1 MSPMTGKAA
10 VEDPTTFDA
19 IVVGGGLAGLAAGV
33 AMAQAGRS
41 VALLDK
47 YDVPGGSSQMSG
59 GWFAFSGTAEQECAG
74 IDDDAAL
81 FFEDMRVSGE
91 GRADD
96 MLLHAY
102 IERQDEAY
110 RFLRSLGLT
119 ASTVK
124 ISSGQSR
131 ARSHQFD
138 VHRLLDLL
146 REMFESTPSCRIIT
160 GRRAERLLT
169 DAAGSVCGV
178 RVAPMADSGHDGSSV
193 VDLTARGGVV
203 LATGGFSRSTALL
216 EIFAP
221 EQLAGIPYGG
231 RGCTGDGLTMAW
243 RLGAGF
249 RDMGYIAGTYGSHP
263 DTGEDEHELLTAFY
277 MGAIIVN
284 EEGRRFVD
292 ESDSYKKLGTACLTQ
307 TNGLGFQVFDAVVRS
322 RSMPGVPLSDIDHL
336 ARKGRLV
343 QASTVADLARNAG
356 VDPDNLVSTVERYN
370 AGIAAGE
377 DEFGRTGLC
386 NGVGDLVPVA
396 EPPFYAYPAKTLM
409 TSTYCGLNV
418 TADAAVLAVDGSV
431 IPGLYA
437 AGEVVGGFHGTA
449 YMTGTALAKA
459 LIFGRAAG
467 AEIVARTGQSPEE
480 KP

>member
-1 MSPMTGKAA
+1 M
-10 VEDPTTFDA
+10 DHPTTFDA
-19 IVVGGGLAGLAAGV
+19 IVVGGGLAGLAAG
-33 AMAQAGRS
+33 AALAQAGRS
-41 VALLDK
+41 VALLEK
-47 YDVPGGSSQMSG
+47 YDVPGGSSRMSG
-59 GWFAFSGTAEQECAG
+59 GWFAFSGTEEQVRAG

-81 FFEDMRVSGE
+81 FVEEMRRSGE

-96 MLLHAY
+96 RLLRAY
-102 IERQDEAY
+102 TDRQDGAY

-138 VHRLLDLL
+138 IHRLLALL
-146 REMFESTPSCRIIT
+146 LEVIETAPSCRVMT
-160 GRRAERLLT
+160 GVRAERLLT
-169 DAAGSVCGV
+169 DGTGTVRGV
-178 RVAPMADSGHDGSSV
+178 RVLPIAAGPDEPAP

-203 LATGGFSRSTALL
+203 LATGGFSRSAELL
-216 EIFAP
+216 EVFAP

-249 RDMGYIAGTYGSHP
+249 RDMGYVSGTYGSHP
-263 DTGEDEHELLTAFY
+263 ETGEEEHELLTAFY

-284 EEGRRFVD
+284 EQGSRFID
-292 ESDSYKKLGTACLTQ
+292 ESASYKRLGTACLTQ

-336 ARKGRLV
+336 ERKGRLV
-343 QASTVADLARNAG
+343 QAPTVAELARKAG
-356 VDPDNLVSTVERYN
+356 VDPDELVDTVERYN
-370 AGIAAGE
+370 AGIAAGV
-377 DEFGRTGLC
+377 DEWGRTGLC
-386 NGVGDLVPVA
+386 NGVGELVPVA

-409 TSTYCGLNV
+409 TSTYCGLTV
-418 TADAAVLAVDGSV
+418 TADAEVLAVDGTV

-467 AEIVARTGQSPEE
+467 AEIVARTNQSPEE
-480 KP
+480 ES

>member
-1 MSPMTGKAA
+1 M
-10 VEDPTTFDA
+10 EEPTTFDA
-19 IVVGGGLAGLAAGV
+19 VVVGGGLAGLAAG
-33 AMAQAGRS
+33 ATLAEAGRS
-41 VALLDK
+41 VALLEK

-59 GWFAFSGTAEQECAG
+59 GWFAFSGTEEQVRAG
-74 IDDDAAL
+74 IDDDDEL
-81 FFEDMRVSGE
+81 FVEDMRRSGE

-96 MLLHAY
+96 LLLRAY
-102 IERQDEAY
+102 IERQGEAHRY
-110 RFLRSLGLT
+110 LRSLGLT

-131 ARSHQFD
+131 ARSHQFAIHPLLE
-138 VHRLLDLL
+138 VLLDTIAA
-146 REMFESTPSCRIIT
+146 TPSCRILT

-169 DAAGSVCGV
+169 DEAGAVCGV
-178 RVAPMADSGHDGSSV
+178 RVAPMAAAGPDGPPT

-203 LATGGFSRSTALL
+203 LATGGFSRSPELL

-221 EQLAGIPYGG
+221 EQLAAIPYGG

-249 RDMGYIAGTYGSHP
+249 RDMGYVSGTYGSHP
-263 DTGEDEHELLTAFY
+263 DTGEEEHELLTAFY

-284 EEGRRFVD
+284 EQGHRFVD

-307 TNGLGFQVFDAVVRS
+307 PNGLGFQVFDAVVRS

-336 ARKGRLV
+336 ERKGRLV
-343 QASTVADLARNAG
+343 QASTVADLARKAG
-356 VDPDNLVSTVERYN
+356 VDPDGLVGSVERYN
-370 AGIAAGE
+370 AGIAAGQ

-386 NGVGDLVPVA
+386 NGVGELVPVA

-409 TSTYCGLNV
+409 TSTYCGLTV
-418 TADAAVLAVDGSV
+418 TADAEVLAVDGTV

-449 YMTGTALAKA
+449 YVTGTALAKA

-467 AEIVARTGQSPEE
+467 AEIVARTSQSPEE
-480 KP
+480 EP